1 MVTHIRNWHKN
12 IWAELKSE
20 AEVALEKRV
29 GKKKSIHCLDAT
41 KLLKECLS
49 SLKTDPLN
57 YQLSN

>member
-29 GKKKSIHCLDAT
+29 GKKKASILWM
-41 KLLKECLS
+41 LLNC
-49 SLKTDPLN
+49 
-57 YQLSN
+57 

>member
-29 GKKKSIHCLDAT
+29 GKKKKHPFSGC
-41 KLLKECLS
+41 
-49 SLKTDPLN
+49 
-57 YQLSN
+57 Y